1 METQISNNKLSFAT
15 QKINITYSIAPAL
28 ERNRLGAC
36 CRAILRTILFTILQI
51 ILSTS
56 FIRGRRHYPRG
67 EDGLSLVLQRLVLY
81 QKGNRRRKQRK
92 VGLNSPPR
100 PSPWVSEK
108 TASFSTKRTVE
119 NALCCVNNGRV
130 CV

>member
-1 METQISNNKLSFAT
+1 METQISNNRLSFAT

-28 ERNRLGAC
+28 EKHRLGAC
-36 CRAILRTILFTILQI
+36 CRAFLRTILLTILQI

-81 QKGNRRRKQRK
+81 QKGYKRRKRRK

-100 PSPWVSEK
+100 PGPRVTDK
-108 TASFSTKRTVE
+108 TVSFSTKRTVE
-119 NALCCVNNGRV
+119 NALCCFNDGRV